1 MWFQSCSW
9 GGMLE
14 KKQVEMNFCLVGHGS
29 AVPLNYLDPGEKLLS
44 SAGFQSFAASSAWKN
59 CDKEKKGEQVLQREE
74 PGIDDCFCW
83 AVPSQCE
90 ADRVRLW
97 PLGAGSFLRLLLRD
111 SRNSSARTQTWKI
124 PGWAGISSQAVF
136 SQRTFKILH
145 CKHDSGIFL
154 KAIRCSLSQ
163 MSIWGVL
170 NPASLWLL
178 GLSSPKCWWNV
189 CWKAQMPCG
198 TTMEKTAA
206 QPSPNYPKVQWGNSL
221 ENLSWK

>member
-90 ADRVRLW
+90 AESGCD
-97 PLGAGSFLRLLLRD
+97 PLELAPSWGC
-111 SRNSSARTQTWKI
+111 SSGT
-124 PGWAGISSQAVF
+124 AGIAQQELRPGKSLDEQGSPHRLYLARGHSKFCIANMIQGFFSRQFIAV
-136 SQRTFKILH
+136 
-145 CKHDSGIFL
+145 C
-154 KAIRCSLSQ
+154 
-163 MSIWGVL
+163 
-170 NPASLWLL
+170 
-178 GLSSPKCWWNV
+178 PKWV
-189 CWKAQMPCG
+189 FG
-198 TTMEKTAA
+198 E
-206 QPSPNYPKVQWGNSL
+206 S
-221 ENLSWK
+221 